1 MSVRARKV
9 CAGPVAGRI
18 AAVTAAAALLASAV
32 GFSAPPAAAGLVSG
46 DSVPEV
52 TVLTREKTVQPNDP
66 GDLGWRVL
74 SVPVTLQAGQTR
86 RISDQLTVTVSR
98 DDAEVENILE
108 CVDPAGDPNVGLN
121 AAGQPEAYGSG
132 TNYTRGGGQ
141 LVMHGSLL
149 FTAPYTG
156 TFVCQVRAHTDAGHD
171 LGYHLTAVT
180 APRPGGTWLEIDNF
194 TGDAPLW
201 WQINT
206 CQSNGRDPNTG
217 RTDPNCVFLGRPLG
231 SHGHPVT
238 ATLHG
243 WPPSTLDTPDVHL
256 SDLWV
261 APPDATTAS
270 VAGHMQITSCFPG
283 TASCPGSEQGASD
296 IGPGGVVL
304 VWDTAVFRTHLELIQ
319 LDPGG
324 APCGVAGTP
333 DTQYTITDAVHH
345 FLVDYGP
352 MNVAISPTC
361 GGSRRFVLHIVV
373 TWVAGNAVKI
383 DSGSL
388 FGFRSATNANV
399 IVRSTAPVSTVPP
412 LIGADQGTAASRLA
426 GRGLTVGTVTTV
438 VDPATAGTVIASN
451 SPAGTSEPA
460 GSPVDL
466 TISLG
471 AVTVPDLE
479 GDTIA
484 QAARELTAVGLVA
497 HIEHTAQC
505 TDPGHVIGQRPSAGT
520 TVAPGTA
527 VTITIDDGAPGNTIC
542 R

>member
-1 MSVRARKV
+1 V

-18 AAVTAAAALLASAV
+18 AGVMAAVALLASAV
-32 GFSAPPAAAGLVSG
+32 GFSAPPAAAGLTSG
-46 DSVPEV
+46 DSIPEV
-52 TVLTREKTVQPNDP
+52 RVLPFHVIVIPDDP
-66 GDLGWRVL
+66 KDLGSEVMTF
-74 SVPVTLQAGQTR
+74 PVTLQAGQTR
-86 RISDQLTVTVSR
+86 LISDQLTVTVTR

-108 CVDPAGDPNVGLN
+108 CVDPTGDRNVGVN
-121 AAGQPEAYGSG
+121 AGGQPEAYGSG

-149 FTAPYTG
+149 FTAPHTG
-156 TFVCQVRAHTDAGHD
+156 TFWCQVRAHTDAGNDH
-171 LGYHLTAVT
+171 GYHLTAVA
-180 APRPGGTWLEIDNF
+180 APRPGGTWLAIDNF

-206 CQSNGRDPNTG
+206 CQSDGRVPKTP

-256 SDLWV
+256 SDVWV
-261 APPDATTAS
+261 APSDATTAS

-296 IGPGGVVL
+296 IGPGGVVI
-304 VWDTAVFRTHLELIQ
+304 VWDTAVFRTHLELVQ

-324 APCGVAGTP
+324 APCAVASTP

-352 MNVAISPTC
+352 MTVAISPTC
-361 GGSRRFVLHIVV
+361 GGSRRFALHIVV
-373 TWVAGNAVKI
+373 SWVFGNAVKI
-383 DSGSL
+383 DSGSV

-399 IVRSTAPVSTVPP
+399 IVRSTAPATTVPP
-412 LIGADQGTAASRLA
+412 LTGVDEGTAASRLA
-426 GRGLTVGTVTTV
+426 GRGLTVGTVTKV
-438 VDPATAGTVIASN
+438 VDPARAGTVIASN
-451 SPAGTSEPA
+451 SPAWTSEPA

-479 GDTIA
+479 GDTTA
-484 QAARELTAVGLVA
+484 QAVRELAAAGLAA

-505 TDPGHVIGQRPSAGT
+505 LDPGHVIGQRPAAGT
-520 TVAPGTA
+520 TVAPGST
-527 VTITIDDGAPGNTIC
+527 VTITIDDGTSSNIIC